1 MIPKE
6 MELIKDDV
14 VISGIGGYFPE
25 SLNIEQFQKNL
36 LENKNLVST
45 RWRQGCF
52 VDNTEKLRLF
62 K

>member
-36 LENKNLVST
+36 LDNKNLVST
-45 RWRQGCF
+45 RWRQGYLLY
-52 VDNTEKLRLF
+52 N
-62 K
+62 